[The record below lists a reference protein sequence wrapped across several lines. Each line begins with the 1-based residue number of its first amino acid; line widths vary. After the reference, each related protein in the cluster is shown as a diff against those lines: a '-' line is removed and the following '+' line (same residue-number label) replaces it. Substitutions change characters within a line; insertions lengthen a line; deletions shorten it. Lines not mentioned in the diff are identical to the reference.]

1 MARARKGSW
10 CLISN
15 YPPRRGIQK
24 SSKRPA
30 LLLAQVQAASISTA
44 LTDTEGDSRC
54 SPQKPQRW
62 RAAVKASAGGRL
74 MSRGR
79 VTFKQ
84 CDVERLLRAYQKLGF
99 EPSQVSLRVDRHGT
113 I

>member
-1 MARARKGSW
+1 
-10 CLISN
+10 
-15 YPPRRGIQK
+15 
-24 SSKRPA
+24 
-30 LLLAQVQAASISTA
+30 
-44 LTDTEGDSRC
+44 
-54 SPQKPQRW
+54 
-62 RAAVKASAGGRL
+62 

-113 I
+113 ISARVKDEDEPPPGEWDIVLPMGDGHHA